1 MKTPPQGPRKWN
13 QHIPET
19 QRSEKRDPTPSKPH
33 RPLTEDEA
41 QAVANRLSQP
51 VHRLVLERD
60 VAIGDT
66 NNFYHAILRG
76 GSPPTKYKYKGGV
89 NN

>member
-1 MKTPPQGPRKWN
+1 
-13 QHIPET
+13 
-19 QRSEKRDPTPSKPH
+19 
-33 RPLTEDEA
+33 
-41 QAVANRLSQP
+41 

-76 GSPPTKYKYKGGV
+76 GSPPTKYKYKGGA